1 MSAITRVFWIE
12 GSHKSTVFNVGVR
25 PSATYYGNACYGLKM
40 TARNIPAAN
49 GKADRVEIIVQGE
62 EESISRFYDY
72 VKNHDIR
79 QIKKDDQPTVS
90 LLQAYKGEE
99 PSWIY
104 NMAAVT
110 NEQIYKGFGLIA
122 ELIQKMDDS
131 NRRSEENRRKDLAR
145 AEENRRKDLARAE
158 ENRRKDLARAEE
170 NRRKDLARAEEN
182 RKEDLEASEQRW
194 NEAFGITKN
203 ILNEAREERLES
215 SRRFDQMMAE
225 IRAGRESAQHAA
237 DR

>member
-1 MSAITRVFWIE
+1 MHYTWAMSAITRVFWIE

-90 LLQAYKGEE
+90 LLQSYKGEE

-131 NRRSEENRRKDLAR
+131 NRRS
-145 AEENRRKDLARAE
+145 
-158 ENRRKDLARAEE
+158 EE